1 MRIQAFIILFF
12 MALGSLSAQSED
24 LAKRFFDR
32 GEYEKALKLY
42 EDLAAKNPAN
52 PVFFFGMVNSLQQM
66 ENFSEAEVLLR
77 ERLDNSANNP
87 TLLIELGHN
96 YELQQKKDRAEEYYR
111 EALNAV
117 DARPN
122 FAFSIARAF
131 EKYSLL
137 DFAAET
143 YEKGMSLK
151 PDQNFHHQLA
161 RIYGEQG
168 KTEQM
173 FENYL
178 ELIASNP
185 NFFNIVNRE
194 FGRYITED
202 PGGEAN
208 EIFRKLLIKKM
219 QAAPQEVLYNEMLSW
234 LYIQQ
239 REFSKA
245 FSQEK
250 ALYRRGET
258 GLENLLNLA
267 GLARSSGDANAA
279 REIIAFV
286 IEETPSEN
294 LILQG
299 RRFILNLDA
308 ETARPSEFNKIETEY
323 RELLSNY
330 GYDLNTL
337 EVQLDFSNFLA
348 FKLGK
353 KEEAIKML
361 KELSEKTYSDASK
374 ARVKMALAD
383 ILVFEEKFNEALIYY
398 SQVQNLVKNQ
408 ELAQNARFKVAKTSY
423 FKGDFEW
430 AKTQLDVLKSSTS
443 QLIANDAMELSLL
456 IQDNSIEDSTQTALK
471 QYARADLL
479 AFQQK
484 NSEAIRLL
492 SEILEQHKGEKIE
505 DEALLKQAGLLEK
518 EGEFQKAADNYLK
531 IIELYPKEI
540 LADNAHF
547 YLAGLYADELNE
559 PEKAKIHY
567 EQIIFNF
574 ADSIY
579 YVDAR
584 NRFRALRG
592 DELN

>member
-279 REIIAFV
+279 REIIAFI

-308 ETARPSEFNKIETEY
+308 ETARASEFNKIETDY
-323 RELLSNY
+323 RELLSTY

-361 KELSEKTYSDASK
+361 KELSEKTNSDASK

-484 NSEAIRLL
+484 NSEAIKLL

-540 LADNAHF
+540 LTDNAHF

>member
-143 YEKGMSLK
+143 YEKGMILK

-178 ELIASNP
+178 ELITSNP

-208 EIFRKLLIKKM
+208 KIFRKLLIKK
-219 QAAPQEVLYNEMLSW
+219 
-234 LYIQQ
+234 ID
-239 REFSKA
+239 R
-245 FSQEK
+245 
-250 ALYRRGET
+250 
-258 GLENLLNLA
+258 
-267 GLARSSGDANAA
+267 
-279 REIIAFV
+279 
-286 IEETPSEN
+286 
-294 LILQG
+294 
-299 RRFILNLDA
+299 
-308 ETARPSEFNKIETEY
+308 
-323 RELLSNY
+323 
-330 GYDLNTL
+330 
-337 EVQLDFSNFLA
+337 
-348 FKLGK
+348 
-353 KEEAIKML
+353 
-361 KELSEKTYSDASK
+361 
-374 ARVKMALAD
+374 
-383 ILVFEEKFNEALIYY
+383 
-398 SQVQNLVKNQ
+398 
-408 ELAQNARFKVAKTSY
+408 
-423 FKGDFEW
+423 
-430 AKTQLDVLKSSTS
+430 KS
-443 QLIANDAMELSLL
+443 
-456 IQDNSIEDSTQTALK
+456 
-471 QYARADLL
+471 
-479 AFQQK
+479 
-484 NSEAIRLL
+484 
-492 SEILEQHKGEKIE
+492 
-505 DEALLKQAGLLEK
+505 
-518 EGEFQKAADNYLK
+518 
-531 IIELYPKEI
+531 
-540 LADNAHF
+540 
-547 YLAGLYADELNE
+547 
-559 PEKAKIHY
+559 
-567 EQIIFNF
+567 
-574 ADSIY
+574 
-579 YVDAR
+579 VV
-584 NRFRALRG
+584 
-592 DELN
+592 